1 MPDWYKKKYGHMK
14 KEETEVD
21 ESIASTVG
29 GLVGQYAGSK
39 IGMEGPGKE
48 HGALAGRMID
58 YHARKFLKKVKNKI
72 TGQKNESVELDEGK
86 YGGFRVGPKRPRYPY
101 VPQGDSDPRT
111 GLPLGFS
118 NPPKSEK
125 PEDKKMKKEEVET
138 LEEKN
143 VPTSPEK
150 WSRAKAMA
158 KQKFDVYPSAYA
170 NGWAA
175 KKYKEM
181 GGGWKSVSEETDL
194 EEGYFKNQ
202 ETERQETKRLTK
214 RDDVPFKPDAPKK
227 KSVVVGKKPEGY
239 SIARQ
244 LARQGMKKYIKP
256 VKEENMSRKAKIVKD
271 ALKKSSKEDQ
281 FQAEPMISQSI
292 VKNN

>member
-1 MPDWYKKKYGHMK
+1 MQDHINTMK
-14 KEETEVD
+14 ELGKSSPVRQMARN
-21 ESIASTVG
+21 IHH
-29 GLVGQYAGSK
+29 GLKLS
-39 IGMEGPGKE
+39 
-48 HGALAGRMID
+48 
-58 YHARKFLKKVKNKI
+58 HARQHNKAMHEKVE
-72 TGQKNESVELDEGK
+72 ESVELDEGK
-86 YGGFRVGPKRPRYPY
+86 YGAFKVRMTTGGPKLPRRSY
-101 VPQGDSDPRT
+101 VPQGNSDPRT

-125 PEDKKMKKEEVET
+125 PEDKKMKKEEVES

-181 GGGWKSVSEETDL
+181 GGGWKSVSEEVKKD
-194 EEGYFKNQ
+194 
-202 ETERQETKRLTK
+202 
-214 RDDVPFKPDAPKK
+214 DDVPFKPDAPKK

-244 LARQGMKKYIKP
+244 LARQGMKKYMKP